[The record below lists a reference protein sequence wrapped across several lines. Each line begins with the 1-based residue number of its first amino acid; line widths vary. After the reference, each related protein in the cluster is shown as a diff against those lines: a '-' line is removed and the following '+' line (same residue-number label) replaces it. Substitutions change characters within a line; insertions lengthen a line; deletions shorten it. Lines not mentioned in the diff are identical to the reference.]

1 MVVIVGRDH
10 DPRGIG
16 RTRNYAVPADTRQL
30 NLMKRSAVDQLVH
43 FSGSTVNNPLLLNN
57 YNIVT
62 IKRHLLKCYAYKCD

>member
-30 NLMKRSAVDQLVH
+30 NLMKRSEVDQVVH
-43 FSGSTVNNPLLLNN
+43 FSGSMVNLSTF
-57 YNIVT
+57 IE
-62 IKRHLLKCYAYKCD
+62 

>member
-30 NLMKRSAVDQLVH
+30 NLMKRSEVDQVVY
-43 FSGSTVNNPLLLNN
+43 FSGSMVNLSTF
-57 YNIVT
+57 IE
-62 IKRHLLKCYAYKCD
+62 